1 VYNSYFG
8 FSESPFLNNYKYS
21 FLFLSNQSEEVLS
34 NLIDFIKQANGSA
47 VLYGDQGYGKTMLLK
62 CLVRRLPKSVQPI
75 MANSLAG
82 PMEIMH
88 DIAKAL
94 NITMPGSGV
103 FDLSAVEKALIE
115 GSRQKK
121 YFLLI
126 VDDAHLLDEKT
137 LDTIWLFSNIERDD
151 KNLLKIL
158 LVGQPELNDKLKRL
172 EMKHLPQFVTLERHL
187 SHLNAVDTIKYVS
200 HRLRKVGSGIS
211 ACFEPNCMDM
221 IYELTGGVP
230 QRINQVCDAALT
242 ACVEL
247 NLKKVNRKILKKLG
261 HSRRQQAAFAHSTH
275 GFGKPWL
282 PVIMSLVIII
292 IISLWGVK
300 RLSPTK
306 LNQTA
311 PPAVPAP
318 TGLNEAQPAP
328 APAVSQGQKTAGPQA
343 AAAQEPD
350 SAVTVSPALP
360 QTPPKPSP
368 AVSGPTATNPMTAS
382 PVTASAVASPAAPA
396 PAAANATAASSAGA
410 PPTAPPSAAA
420 PPATPEEPAKSNEAA
435 SQPQSVRQSQ
445 PVNQDAPAPEVG
457 NVQDES
463 GVPGPGATV
472 YTVSPQDKN
481 LTSIVANHYLGNKK
495 IGVEAVILA
504 NPSLTSENLIHPSE
518 RILLPRVDPDRS
530 LIVLDDN
537 LFYMPYGRYQPS
549 PLLQQDLDRFKK
561 LQVRYALRKT
571 EDSANRVLY
580 WIFLGGYEKEAQL
593 IEARR
598 TLARR

>member
-8 FSESPFLNNYKYS
+8 FSESPFPSNYKYS
-21 FLFLSNQSEEVLS
+21 FLFLSNESEETLAS
-34 NLIDFIKQANGSA
+34 LIEFIKQANGSA
-47 VLYGDQGYGKTMLLK
+47 VVYGDQGCGKTMLLK

-75 MANSLAG
+75 IADPLAG
-82 PMEIMH
+82 PMAIMH

-94 NITMPGSGV
+94 NVTMPGSGI
-103 FDLSAVEKALIE
+103 FDLSEVEKALIE
-115 GSRQKK
+115 ESRQRK
-121 YFLLI
+121 YYLLI
-126 VDDAHLLDEKT
+126 VDDAHLLDEKS
-137 LDTIWLFSNIERDD
+137 LDTIWLFSNIERND
-151 KNLLKIL
+151 KNLIKIL
-158 LVGQPELNDKLKRL
+158 LIGQPELNDKLKRL
-172 EMKHLPQFVTLERHL
+172 EMKHLPQFVTLERRL
-187 SHLNAVDTIKYVS
+187 SALNAVDTIKYVS

-221 IYELTGGVP
+221 IFELTGGVP
-230 QRINQVCDAALT
+230 ERINQVCDAALT

-261 HSRRQQAAFAHSTH
+261 HSRRREEAFAHSTH

-306 LNQTA
+306 LQPGQQALPGSASQGEVRPVPTPEVTKAEATAGPQDAAVKEPARAVEPPPPAPQPAPKAGPTAASPAAVTPAAASPAGPPPTSA
-311 PPAVPAP
+311 PPTTATPAAASLP
-318 TGLNEAQPAP
+318 PAP
-328 APAVSQGQKTAGPQA
+328 AP
-343 AAAQEPD
+343 
-350 SAVTVSPALP
+350 
-360 QTPPKPSP
+360 
-368 AVSGPTATNPMTAS
+368 N
-382 PVTASAVASPAAPA
+382 
-396 PAAANATAASSAGA
+396 
-410 PPTAPPSAAA
+410 
-420 PPATPEEPAKSNEAA
+420 EPASRP
-435 SQPQSVRQSQ
+435 QPT
-445 PVNQDAPAPEVG
+445 PEVG
-457 NVQDES
+457 QVQPNS
-463 GVPGPGATV
+463 GPSGPEATV

-481 LTSIVANHYLGNKK
+481 LTNIVANHYLGNKK

-504 NPSLTSENLIHPSE
+504 NPNLTSENLIHPSE

-530 LIVLDDN
+530 IIILNDN
-537 LFYMPYGRYQPS
+537 LLYAPYGRYQPS
-549 PLLQQDLDRFKK
+549 PSLQQDLDRFKK

-571 EDSANRVLY
+571 ADSANRVLY

>member
-8 FSESPFLNNYKYS
+8 FSESPFPSNYKYS
-21 FLFLSNQSEEVLS
+21 FLFLSNQSEEILA

-47 VLYGDQGYGKTMLLK
+47 VVYGDQGCGKTMLLK

-94 NITMPGSGV
+94 NITMHGSGV
-103 FDLSAVEKALIE
+103 FDLSEVEKALIE
-115 GSRQKK
+115 ESRQKK
-121 YFLLI
+121 NFLLI

-137 LDTIWLFSNIERDD
+137 FDTIWLFSNIERND

-158 LVGQPELNDKLKRL
+158 LIGQPELKDKLQRL

-187 SHLNAVDTIKYVS
+187 SRLNAVDTIKYVS

-211 ACFEPNCMDM
+211 ACFEPNCMEM

-242 ACVEL
+242 ACMEL

-261 HSRRQQAAFAHSTH
+261 RSRRREEAFSHSTH

-311 PPAVPAP
+311 QQALPAAVSP
-318 TGLNEAQPAP
+318 EEVKPAP
-328 APAVSQGQKTAGPQA
+328 APEVPKAEETLGPQDA
-343 AAAQEPD
+343 AAKEPAGG
-350 SAVTVSPALP
+350 AVETSPAEP
-360 QTPPKPSP
+360 QPALKPSL
-368 AVSGPTATNPMTAS
+368 TAAS
-382 PVTASAVASPAAPA
+382 PTASATTASAPTEA
-396 PAAANATAASSAGA
+396 TPAAATPTAASSAA
-410 PPTAPPSAAA
+410 ASVPPDAA
-420 PPATPEEPAKSNEAA
+420 PNEPASE
-435 SQPQSVRQSQ
+435 PQ
-445 PVNQDAPAPEVG
+445 PAPGVG
-457 NVQDES
+457 KVQQDS
-463 GVPGPGATV
+463 GFSGLEATV

-481 LTSIVANHYLGNKK
+481 LTSIVASHYLGNKK

-530 LIVLDDN
+530 IIVLNDN
-537 LFYMPYGRYQPS
+537 LFYAPYARYQPS
-549 PLLQQDLDRFKK
+549 PLLQQDLERFKK

-571 EDSANRVLY
+571 EDSANRILY

-598 TLARR
+598 SLARR

>member
-8 FSESPFLNNYKYS
+8 FSESPFPSNYKYS
-21 FLFLSNQSEEVLS
+21 FLFLSNESEETLAS
-34 NLIDFIKQANGSA
+34 LIDFIKQANGSA
-47 VLYGDQGYGKTMLLK
+47 VVYGDQGCGKTMLLK

-75 MANSLAG
+75 IADPLAG
-82 PMEIMH
+82 PMAIMH

-94 NITMPGSGV
+94 NVTMPGSGI

-115 GSRQKK
+115 ESRQRK
-121 YFLLI
+121 YYLLI
-126 VDDAHLLDEKT
+126 VDDAHLLDEKS
-137 LDTIWLFSNIERDD
+137 LDTIWLFSNIERND

-158 LVGQPELNDKLKRL
+158 LIGQPELNDKLKRL
-172 EMKHLPQFVTLERHL
+172 EMKHLPQFVTLERRL
-187 SHLNAVDTIKYVS
+187 SALNAVDTIKYVS
-200 HRLRKVGSGIS
+200 HRLRKVGAGIS
-211 ACFEPNCMDM
+211 VCFEPNCMDM
-221 IYELTGGVP
+221 IFELTGGVP
-230 QRINQVCDAALT
+230 ERINQVCDAALT
-242 ACVEL
+242 SCMEL

-261 HSRRQQAAFAHSTH
+261 HSRRREEAFAHSTH

-306 LNQTA
+306 LNQPGQQALPAPASQGEVRPVPTPEVTKAAETA
-311 PPAVPAP
+311 RPQDAAVKEPAGAVEPPPAAPQPAP
-318 TGLNEAQPAP
+318 KAGPTAASPAALTPAAASPAGPPPAAATPAAASLPPAP
-328 APAVSQGQKTAGPQA
+328 AP
-343 AAAQEPD
+343 
-350 SAVTVSPALP
+350 
-360 QTPPKPSP
+360 
-368 AVSGPTATNPMTAS
+368 N
-382 PVTASAVASPAAPA
+382 
-396 PAAANATAASSAGA
+396 
-410 PPTAPPSAAA
+410 
-420 PPATPEEPAKSNEAA
+420 EPASRP
-435 SQPQSVRQSQ
+435 QPT
-445 PVNQDAPAPEVG
+445 PEVG
-457 NVQDES
+457 QVQPDS
-463 GVPGPGATV
+463 GPSGPEATV

-518 RILLPRVDPDRS
+518 QILLPRVDPDRS
-530 LIVLDDN
+530 IIILNDN
-537 LFYMPYGRYQPS
+537 LFYAPYGRYQPS
-549 PLLQQDLDRFKK
+549 PSLQQDLDRFKK
-561 LQVRYALRKT
+561 LQVRYAMRKT